1 MGAFFINNCTDMQV
15 NSKLDAVIIGG
26 SYAGLSAAMAL
37 GRALR
42 NVLVVD
48 HKKPCNRYTLHSHN
62 FITQDGEAPALIA
75 AKARN
80 QLEQYATIHFVN
92 DEVIKASQ
100 MDTSFQVETKEGQVH
115 TAKKLLFATGLKDI
129 MPIIGGFE
137 ACWGKSILHCPYCH
151 GYEVRQQ
158 RTGILANGDIGFE
171 LIKMISNWTKDLVLF
186 TNGPST
192 LSTEQKTLVA
202 KYNIPII
209 EKPIESIKH
218 HQGYIQHICF
228 SDGSAFAVTVLYA
241 RPIVE
246 QHCNLPVS
254 LGCEL
259 HEQGL
264 LKVDSLQ
271 KTNINGIFAAGDNV
285 SSFRSVS
292 IAVAT
297 GTIAGAA
304 LNKELIDEQFK

>member
-15 NSKLDAVIIGG
+15 NSKLDVVIIGG

-48 HKKPCNRYTLHSHN
+48 HKKPCNRYTPHSHN

-100 MDTSFQVETKEGQVH
+100 IDTSFQVETKEGQIY

-129 MPIIGGFE
+129 MPVIGGFE

-171 LIKMISNWTKDLVLF
+171 SIKMISNWTKDLVLF

-192 LSTEQKTLVA
+192 LSTEQTTLVA

-218 HQGYIQHICF
+218 QQGYIQHICF

-246 QHCNLPVS
+246 QHCDLPVT

-259 HEQGL
+259 NEQGL
-264 LKVDSLQ
+264 LNVDPLQ
-271 KTNINGIFAAGDNV
+271 RTNIKGIFAAGDNG

-297 GTIAGAA
+297 GTMAGAT